1 MGRFGEAE
9 VGRQEGWVAAFK
21 LWSQEEEEGE
31 VGTEVKSVKNK
42 PEEGV
47 PEGEW
52 MDSIEGG
59 DDQAWP

>member
-1 MGRFGEAE
+1 M
-9 VGRQEGWVAAFK
+9 
-21 LWSQEEEEGE
+21 
-31 VGTEVKSVKNK
+31 GTEVKRVKTK

>member
-1 MGRFGEAE
+1 M
-9 VGRQEGWVAAFK
+9 
-21 LWSQEEEEGE
+21 
-31 VGTEVKSVKNK
+31 GTEVKSVKDK

-47 PEGEW
+47 PEGEG